1 MTNQERLNLLRDA
14 EAVLKKTTKGY
25 VQAGTTGVNWKD
37 AMAKLSRLENELLWS
52 VLLNIMGPVFKG
64 GKSLLLQDLTHP
76 TSGIPLYPAFDDAF
90 EVGTPIIAPEPLV
103 VVEPLTSSSPGKAFY
118 ADGKVSGMGYWF
130 GHLDRSPKIGTN
142 FKLGAFMAKVA
153 PNSIGGG
160 PHVHV
165 GINVENILG
174 SGKQFEHHTNYTH
187 GAPLILTQI
196 KKALLG

>member
-1 MTNQERLNLLRDA
+1 MTNQARLNLLR
-14 EAVLKKTTKGY
+14 EAQETLKKTTKGY
-25 VQAGTTGVNWKD
+25 VQVGMNGGNWKV
-37 AMAKLSRLENELLWS
+37 AMNQLMKLENELLWS

-103 VVEPLTSSSPGKAFY
+103 VVEPLTSSRPGKAFY
-118 ADGKVSGMGYWF
+118 ADGKVSTLGYWF

-142 FKLGAFMAKVA
+142 FKLGAFMGKVA

-160 PHVHV
+160 PHAHV
-165 GINVENILG
+165 GVNSENLLG
-174 SGKQFEHHTNYTH
+174 KGEQFEHRTNYTH
-187 GAPLILTQI
+187 GAPLILTQM
-196 KKALLG
+196 KKVLLG